1 MILPGGFDDEPFET
15 DPQEVQERR
24 QRRRSNAAALSA
36 GQQGQPGGDAGFES
50 DFAADDDVA
59 TGASPKRAGPSL
71 KARALNYLSRR
82 EYSRLELGRKL
93 AAHADSP
100 EQVASLLDELVAQK
114 WLSDERFAQS
124 LVNRRA
130 ARVGARVI
138 LQELRQH
145 GLDAG
150 QTDIIKEELA
160 ATELER
166 AKQVWAKKFNAPPED
181 ARAYAKQYRF
191 MASRGFS
198 SRILQQILGEWE
210 DGAV

>member
-1 MILPGGFDDEPFET
+1 LILPGGFDDEPFET
-15 DPQEVQERR
+15 DPDEIQERR
-24 QRRRSNAAALSA
+24 QRQRSNSVSLTSDRNRRSR
-36 GQQGQPGGDAGFES
+36 GDSGFES
-50 DFAADDDVA
+50 DFTEGDTAAAA
-59 TGASPKRAGPSL
+59 TPKRAGPSL
-71 KARALNYLSRR
+71 KARALSFLSRR

-93 AAHADSP
+93 SAHADSP
-100 EQVASLLDELVAQK
+100 EALEALLDELTAQK

-130 ARVGARVI
+130 SRVGSRVI

-145 GLDAG
+145 GLDAN
-150 QTDIIKEELA
+150 QTEVIKEELA

-166 AKQVWAKKFNAPPED
+166 ARQVWAKKFSAPPDD

-198 SRILQQILGEWE
+198 GRILQQILGEWE
-210 DGAV
+210 DEPE

>member
-15 DPQEVQERR
+15 DPDEIQERR
-24 QRRRSNAAALSA
+24 QRQRSNTASLTSGRNRRS
-36 GQQGQPGGDAGFES
+36 GGDSGFETNAT
-50 DFAADDDVA
+50 DGDAVTAA
-59 TGASPKRAGPSL
+59 TPKRAGPSL

-93 AAHADSP
+93 SAHADSP
-100 EQVASLLDELVAQK
+100 EALETLLDELTTQK

-130 ARVGARVI
+130 SRVGSRVI

-145 GLDAG
+145 GLDAN
-150 QTDIIKEELA
+150 QTEVIKEELA
-160 ATELER
+160 VTELER
-166 AKQVWAKKFNAPPED
+166 ARQVWSKKFSAPPDD

-198 SRILQQILGEWE
+198 GRILQQILGEWE
-210 DGAV
+210 DEPE

>member
-1 MILPGGFDDEPFET
+1 MIYPGGFDDEPFET
-15 DPQEVQERR
+15 DPEEVQERR
-24 QRRRSNAAALSA
+24 QRQRTNSASLSA
-36 GQQGQPGGDAGFES
+36 GTRVRTNPAKAPGDSPQDFES
-50 DFAADDDVA
+50 LSAA
-59 TGASPKRAGPSL
+59 PKRAGPSL

-93 AAHADSP
+93 SAHANSP
-100 EQVASLLDELVAQK
+100 EQLEALLDELTAQK

-130 ARVGARVI
+130 SRVGTRVI

-145 GLDAG
+145 GLDAA
-150 QTDIIKEELA
+150 QTETIKEELA

-166 AKQVWAKKFNAPPED
+166 ARQVWAKKFRAPPED

-198 SRILQQILGEWE
+198 GRILQQILGDWE
-210 DGAV
+210 DDPA

>member
-15 DPQEVQERR
+15 DPDEIQERR
-24 QRRRSNAAALSA
+24 QRRRSNTASLTS
-36 GQQGQPGGDAGFES
+36 GRNRRSGGDSGFET
-50 DFAADDDVA
+50 DAIDGDAAPAA
-59 TGASPKRAGPSL
+59 TPKRAGPSL

-93 AAHADSP
+93 SAHADSP
-100 EQVASLLDELVAQK
+100 EALEALLDELTTQK

-130 ARVGARVI
+130 SRVGSRVI

-145 GLDAG
+145 GLDAN
-150 QTDIIKEELA
+150 QTEVIKEELA

-166 AKQVWAKKFNAPPED
+166 ARQVWSKKFSAPPDD

-198 SRILQQILGEWE
+198 GRILQQILGEWE
-210 DGAV
+210 DEPE